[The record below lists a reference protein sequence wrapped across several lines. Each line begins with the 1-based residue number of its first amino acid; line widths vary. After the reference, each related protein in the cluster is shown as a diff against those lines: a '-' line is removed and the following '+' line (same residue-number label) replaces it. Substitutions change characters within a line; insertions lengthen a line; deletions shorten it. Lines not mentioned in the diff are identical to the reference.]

1 MATAPEEL
9 SAKAGDVLGGKYR
22 VERVL
27 GSGGMGVVVAASHI
41 ELKTRFA
48 LKLMRPDTARDA
60 ECVER
65 FLREARAAVQ
75 LRGEHS
81 VHVMDVG
88 RLDDGTPYMVM
99 ELLGGR
105 NLGVVL
111 EDDGA
116 RPFREATLYI
126 LQACEGIAEA
136 HARGIVHRDLKLT
149 NMVLTRRV
157 DGRPLVKVLDY
168 GLAKTVSTSREM
180 RALTQS
186 TAVMGSPMYMSPE
199 QMRASRNVD
208 VRTDIWSL
216 GVCLYELLTGKT
228 PFEALTVPELCS
240 LVLKEPP
247 TPLPSVIP
255 RGLAEI
261 VLRCL
266 QKDPAA
272 RFRDVAELAEALDP
286 FAPEPGAAARVRAV
300 LAEPHDHESLRP
312 PSLSR
317 AEAETRTAA
326 AFDTRT
332 IPLARRT
339 GSRVAVVVAAAVVAV
354 VALAVQ
360 ARRVPPATG
369 VAPASVAAAPVI
381 SADVPPAPA
390 PLAAESPAS
399 TPLSPP
405 TAVAEPVPPAPAPMR
420 SRRAGHHAPSAKP
433 APVAPAASPPATSA
447 APILQPKTTQF

>member
-1 MATAPEEL
+1 MATAHEEL
-9 SAKAGDVLGGKYR
+9 STKAGDVLGGKYR

-48 LKLMRPDTARDA
+48 LKLMRPDTARDP

-111 EDDGA
+111 EDDGP
-116 RPFREATLYI
+116 RPYREATLYI

-136 HARGIVHRDLKLT
+136 HARGIVHRDLKLA
-149 NMVLTRRV
+149 NMVLTKRV

-208 VRTDIWSL
+208 ARTDIWSL

-247 TPLPSVIP
+247 TPLPSVVP
-255 RGLAEI
+255 RGLAEV

-266 QKDPAA
+266 QKDPEA
-272 RFRDVAELAEALDP
+272 RFRDVADLADALDS

-300 LAEPHDHESLRP
+300 LQEPHDHESLRP

-317 AEAETRTAA
+317 AEADTRTAA
-326 AFDTRT
+326 AFDTKT
-332 IPLARRT
+332 VPLARRT
-339 GSRVAVVVAAAVVAV
+339 GSRAAMVVAAAAAAVVALV
-354 VALAVQ
+354 VR
-360 ARRVPPATG
+360 ARRVPPATPE
-369 VAPASVAAAPVI
+369 VAPNEIAAASVT
-381 SADVPPAPA
+381 SAGVPPAP
-390 PLAAESPAS
+390 PVVGSPAS
-399 TPLSPP
+399 APPSPP
-405 TAVAEPVPPAPAPMR
+405 AAIADPAPPPPAPAR
-420 SRRAGHHAPSAKP
+420 SHRAGGHRVPSGKP
-433 APVAPAASPPATSA
+433 SPVAPAASAPPAGA
-447 APILQPKTTQF
+447 PPILQPKTTQF

>member
-1 MATAPEEL
+1 MEVNDA
-9 SAKAGDVLGGKYR
+9 VLDHLRHVAALPDLTGTRYE
-22 VERVL
+22 VESEIGR
-27 GSGGMGVVVAASHI
+27 GGMGVVYAARDRQ
-41 ELKTRFA
+41 LDRRVA
-48 LKLMRPDTARDA
+48 LKVLDSALAGEAQLIARLEHPAIVPVYETGTLPDGRIFYAMKLVA
-60 ECVER
+60 G
-65 FLREARAAVQ
+65 A
-75 LRGEHS
+75 
-81 VHVMDVG
+81 
-88 RLDDGTPYMVM
+88 RLDHYLEGAPS
-99 ELLGGR
+99 LGERLRVIRRAGEA
-105 NLGVVL
+105 L
-111 EDDGA
+111 E
-116 RPFREATLYI
+116 Y
-126 LQACEGIAEA
+126 A